1 MEKYKSLA
9 VLILAAGS
17 SNRLGE
23 PKQLLKHEG
32 SSLLELS
39 VKNALNLTKNVF
51 VVLGHKKKECKEE
64 IKKYS
69 VNTVFN
75 RDYEFGMGTSIS
87 FGIKHTKDFDNTLIM
102 LCDQPFIPLEHFK
115 ALIEKADSKNIIC
128 SLYEHNSK
136 KSVPALFPKEY
147 YEKLEKLDK
156 DFGAKF
162 LLKDNKTI
170 DVLLKES
177 FTVDIDTKED
187 VNKFLNL

>member
-23 PKQLLKHEG
+23 PKQLLKYEG

-51 VVLGHKKKECKEE
+51 VVLGHKEKECKEE

-75 RDYEFGMGTSIS
+75 RNHELGMGTSIS
-87 FGIKHTKDFDNTLIM
+87 FGIKYTKYFDNTLIM

-115 ALIEKADSKNIIC
+115 ALIKKADNKNIIC

-136 KSVPALFPKEY
+136 KSVPAIFPKNY

-162 LLKDNKTI
+162 LLKENKTI
-170 DVLLKES
+170 DVKLKER
-177 FTVDIDTKED
+177 FTIDIDTKED
-187 VNKFLNL
+187 ANKFLNL

>member
-1 MEKYKSLA
+1 
-9 VLILAAGS
+9 
-17 SNRLGE
+17 
-23 PKQLLKHEG
+23 
-32 SSLLELS
+32 
-39 VKNALNLTKNVF
+39 
-51 VVLGHKKKECKEE
+51 
-64 IKKYS
+64 YS